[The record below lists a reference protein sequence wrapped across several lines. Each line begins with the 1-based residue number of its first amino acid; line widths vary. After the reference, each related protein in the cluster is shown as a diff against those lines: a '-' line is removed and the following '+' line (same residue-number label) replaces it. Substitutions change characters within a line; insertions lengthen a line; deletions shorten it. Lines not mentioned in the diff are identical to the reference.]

1 MSDKHNEKILQP
13 ELMQIMQR
21 MRKIKLN
28 ILSEQVIYSE
38 YYALEQIDRYVK
50 EHPGSIGIYV
60 SELADRLRI
69 VPSSASRLLNTM
81 EGKGLITRKVDTGS
95 RRNIFVCLTAQD
107 MDFLKSQIVR
117 RMGPEDISRL
127 IGLWGRLADIMEDE
141 MHQLL
146 ERRKKRTE
154 EQS

>member
-1 MSDKHNEKILQP
+1 M
-13 ELMQIMQR
+13 
-21 MRKIKLN
+21 
-28 ILSEQVIYSE
+28 
-38 YYALEQIDRYVK
+38 K
-50 EHPGSIGIYV
+50 EHAGSIGIYV
-60 SELADRLRI
+60 SELAESMKI

-95 RRNIFVCLTAQD
+95 RRNIFVCLTPAGRDILTSTARD
-107 MDFLKSQIVR
+107 MDLLKSQIIR

-127 IGLWGRLADIMEDE
+127 IGLWGKLADIMEDE

-154 EQS
+154 ERP